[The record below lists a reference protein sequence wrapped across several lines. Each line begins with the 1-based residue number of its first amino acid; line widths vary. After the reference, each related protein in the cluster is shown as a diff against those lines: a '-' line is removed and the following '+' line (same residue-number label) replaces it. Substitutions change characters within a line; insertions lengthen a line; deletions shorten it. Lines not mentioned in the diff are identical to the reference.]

1 MEEATWNL
9 LDKGEKI
16 AQEATVLKEELI
28 GALEEVR
35 KESEYSGPAQEQTTP
50 DVSYRIRF
58 ECCVLVDLSLVSLL

>member
-16 AQEATVLKEELI
+16 AQEATVLKEELT

-35 KESEYSGPAQEQTTP
+35 KESEYSRPGWKQLHILMGLGTE
-50 DVSYRIRF
+50 
-58 ECCVLVDLSLVSLL
+58 LDLSVVF